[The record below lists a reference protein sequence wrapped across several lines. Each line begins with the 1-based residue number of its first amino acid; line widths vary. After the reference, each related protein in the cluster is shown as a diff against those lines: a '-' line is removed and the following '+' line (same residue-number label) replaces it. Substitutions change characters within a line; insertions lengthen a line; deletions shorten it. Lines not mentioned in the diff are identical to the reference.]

1 MRISKVFIR
10 LCHKAWN
17 PNDIESLQLDVLV
30 SLTLVE
36 MHFPPSFF
44 DIMTHL
50 LYHLVDELHMCGP
63 VATRWMYPIERYMKT
78 LKLYVHNMARPKVSM
93 AKGYIGDEC

>member
-1 MRISKVFIR
+1 MAVMRISKVFKR
-10 LCHKAWN
+10 LFHKAWS

-36 MHFPPSFF
+36 MHFPPSLF

-50 LYHLVDELHMCGP
+50 LYHLVDELHMCGL

-93 AKGYIGDEC
+93 PKG